1 MTDRAIQ
8 VVVASVVIPALLF
21 GYLAVAEAILRLLP
35 QRRQP
40 AARPWLWL
48 APALGFLAVF
58 LLVPLLNTVVLSA
71 LDASS
76 RRFVGLEN
84 FSALLGDPAMRI
96 AGRNSVAWLVF
107 LTAITVGLGLV
118 LAVLTDRVRFERTAK
133 AILFMPLAI
142 SFVAAGVI
150 WRFMYEYRPPG
161 SPQTGTL
168 NALVTGLGGSP
179 QTWLVDSPTNTGALI
194 LATAWMFTGFCLVIL
209 SAGLKGLPGE
219 LLEAARVDGATEWQ
233 VFRRIIVPLL
243 GPTIAVVA
251 TTMAISALKAFDIV
265 YVMTNGN
272 FETDVIG
279 TAMYKALFSTR
290 DFGQASSI
298 AVVLLLVVLP
308 LVAWNLRVFRRQESV
323 R

>member
-8 VVVASVVIPALLF
+8 VVVAGVVIPTLLF
-21 GYLAVAEAILRLLP
+21 GYLALAEAILRLLP

-58 LLVPLLNTVVLSA
+58 LLLPLLNTVVLSV

-76 RRFVGLEN
+76 RQFVGLNN
-84 FSALLGDPAMRI
+84 FNALLGDPAMQI
-96 AGRNSVAWLVF
+96 AGRNSIVWLGL
-107 LTAITVGLGLV
+107 LTTITVGLGLV
-118 LAVLTDRVRFERTAK
+118 LAVLTDRVRFERAAK

-150 WRFMYEYRPPG
+150 WRFMYEYRAPG

-179 QTWLVDSPTNTGALI
+179 QAWLVDAPTNTGALI

-233 VFRRIIVPLL
+233 IFRRIIVPLL

-272 FETDVIG
+272 YETDVIG

-290 DFGQASSI
+290 DFGQASAI